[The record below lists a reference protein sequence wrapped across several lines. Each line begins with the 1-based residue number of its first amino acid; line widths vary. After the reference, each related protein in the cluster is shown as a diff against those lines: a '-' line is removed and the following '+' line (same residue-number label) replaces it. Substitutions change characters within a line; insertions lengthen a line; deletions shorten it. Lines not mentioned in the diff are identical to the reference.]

1 MGLSPHLL
9 FSGRRSEGDLI
20 SGFRHSFNR
29 AGYREGASNV

>member
-1 MGLSPHLL
+1 MGLTPHRLA
-9 FSGRRSEGDLI
+9 SGGRSEGDLI